1 MLIFHS
7 YHSVISVTIKIRAN
21 SVFLL
26 TAFNVMQL
34 QQEIFVRI
42 TVILVEL

>member
-1 MLIFHS
+1 MLIFRL
-7 YHSVISVTIKIRAN
+7 YHSAVSVTIKIRAN

-34 QQEIFVRI
+34 QQE
-42 TVILVEL
+42 LLLS

>member
-1 MLIFHS
+1 MVDLNIPF
-7 YHSVISVTIKIRAN
+7 SVTIKIRAN

-34 QQEIFVRI
+34 QQEIFC
-42 TVILVEL
+42 